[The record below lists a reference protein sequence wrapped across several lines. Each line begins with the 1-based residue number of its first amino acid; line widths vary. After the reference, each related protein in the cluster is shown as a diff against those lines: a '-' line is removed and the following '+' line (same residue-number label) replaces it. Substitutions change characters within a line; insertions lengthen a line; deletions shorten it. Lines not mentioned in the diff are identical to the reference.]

1 MKIFEQLKSTNSV
14 KDKEAILRANIKD
27 EQLKQLLKINLSPY
41 ILTYTGKIPKY
52 TQSRPPWSSG
62 ANNFKKFVE
71 LVDRLSNR
79 VVTGSAAKV
88 EVRNFFSYSIPEE
101 AEIYKKILT
110 KAAIG
115 VGISTVNK
123 VWEELVPEFKIMKAP
138 SKLANIVNLKY
149 PLYVQPKLDGFR
161 CIYIPSKGLHS
172 TKGLAFGNKNLEE
185 HFSSLKNTKSCVLDG
200 ELYAHGIGFNK
211 LQSILSKKDAK
222 LPTNLKFTVYDCV
235 PIEDW
240 NNKSCKLD
248 YEDRLYNLRVTL
260 NNTIAD
266 YKKIID
272 IANDVAETSKEVKDL
287 YKKALDAGYEGVM
300 IKDAQGKYEWKITS
314 AMLKLKPFE
323 SIDLKVEGIYDG
335 EDGFEGKAGGI
346 IVDFAGNAVR
356 CGSGFSIATREDM
369 AAQPNKYIG
378 RTAEIKY
385 LEETEEGSLRHP
397 NFMRWRD
404 DK

>member
-123 VWEELVPEFKIMKAP
+123 VWEELVPEFKIM
-138 SKLANIVNLKY
+138 
-149 PLYVQPKLDGFR
+149 
-161 CIYIPSKGLHS
+161 
-172 TKGLAFGNKNLEE
+172 
-185 HFSSLKNTKSCVLDG
+185 
-200 ELYAHGIGFNK
+200 
-211 LQSILSKKDAK
+211 
-222 LPTNLKFTVYDCV
+222 
-235 PIEDW
+235 
-240 NNKSCKLD
+240 NNRRIS
-248 YEDRLYNLRVTL
+248 
-260 NNTIAD
+260 
-266 YKKIID
+266 
-272 IANDVAETSKEVKDL
+272 
-287 YKKALDAGYEGVM
+287 
-300 IKDAQGKYEWKITS
+300 
-314 AMLKLKPFE
+314 
-323 SIDLKVEGIYDG
+323 
-335 EDGFEGKAGGI
+335 
-346 IVDFAGNAVR
+346 
-356 CGSGFSIATREDM
+356 
-369 AAQPNKYIG
+369 
-378 RTAEIKY
+378 
-385 LEETEEGSLRHP
+385 H
-397 NFMRWRD
+397 
-404 DK
+404 